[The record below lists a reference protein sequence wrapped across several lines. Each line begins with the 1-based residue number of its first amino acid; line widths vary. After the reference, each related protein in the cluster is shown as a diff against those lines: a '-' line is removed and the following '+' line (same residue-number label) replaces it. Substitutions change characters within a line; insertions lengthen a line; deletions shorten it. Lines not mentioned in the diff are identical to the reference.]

1 MNERFLIRLTLNGK
15 KLPVNSLSSEGVML
29 QKETDASQ
37 RGFMLEFD
45 ADAPGIEYRV
55 ERIRRLR
62 GWPQWDF
69 KLHSFVRDGMLGF
82 SGVEPESL
90 PDGRYWFRLRLADL
104 VVPKRKF
111 KLTIPKDGEVIQ
123 SIDVKQD
130 PRRIEQA
137 DFSTMDAKVRTI
149 WRTTL
154 PRWMVICYLHGFTTS
169 R

>member
-1 MNERFLIRLTLNGK
+1 
-15 KLPVNSLSSEGVML
+15 ML
-29 QKETDASQ
+29 QKETDASP

-149 WRTTL
+149 LENNTSQVDGDLLSAWIHNVSIERDELRIRPRTHRSH
-154 PRWMVICYLHGFTTS
+154 PPDMQEAG
-169 R
+169 